1 MARKVNKD
9 KKIKALK
16 EQRDAAL
23 VLAGIGGAYGA
34 IKGHEVGKG
43 IAYDKQKKFM
53 MDRTEEVFNKAR
65 RGEKL
70 TENEAKFI
78 SNPEPVIEY
87 GLSQVIPNSKR
98 TKRHKRWG
106 AAIGGAALGAPW
118 LISAAMDQR
127 KINKLKK
134 KKEKEEKEESEKKF
148 SIMSKE
154 FSSKKKDNI
163 SEEDDDLSSLS
174 RNQILKLIDK
184 RAEKVDKDR
193 EEYINKKVRR
203 GGRVG
208 SLLAGLG
215 TAAIVGLGSK
225 YSGASTKEALIRAA
239 LSGSAAAGFGY
250 MKGRETAKS
259 DAEDYVKN
267 ADEFNKEKVTK
278 KYAKG
283 LDKKMR
289 NLGREDDL
297 EAINDER
304 YKNEK
309 RAEREYKDFLK
320 HNSVLNLGRNS
331 IRIR

>member
-1 MARKVNKD
+1 MAKKVNKD
-9 KKIKALK
+9 KKLKALK

-23 VLAGIGGAYGA
+23 TLAGFGGIYGA
-34 IKGHEVGKG
+34 IKGHELGKN
-43 IAYDKQKKFM
+43 IAYGKQRKFM
-53 MDRTEEVFNKAR
+53 MDRTEEVFDKAR
-65 RGEKL
+65 RGEEL

-78 SNPEPVIEY
+78 SNPDPVIEY
-87 GLSQVIPNSKR
+87 GLNQVIPNSKR
-98 TKRHKRWG
+98 TKRHKKWG
-106 AAIGGAALGAPW
+106 AAIGGAAMSAPW
-118 LISAAMDQR
+118 LVSAAIDQR

-134 KKEKEEKEESEKKF
+134 KKEKEEKEENEKKF

-154 FSSKKKDNI
+154 FSSKKGKEF
-163 SEEDDDLSSLS
+163 EEGDDLSKLS

-184 RAEKVDKDR
+184 RAEKVDKDK
-193 EEYINKKVRR
+193 EDYINKKIRK

-215 TAAIVGLGSK
+215 TAAAVGLGSK
-225 YSGASTKEALIRAA
+225 YTGASTKESLIRAA

-250 MKGRETAKS
+250 MKGREIAKE

-278 KYAKG
+278 KYAKN

-289 NLGREDDL
+289 DLGREDDL
-297 EAINDER
+297 EVINNEH

-309 RAEREYKDFLK
+309 RAKREYDDYLK

-331 IRIR
+331 IRVR

>member
-1 MARKVNKD
+1 MVKKVNKD

-16 EQRDAAL
+16 EQRNAAST
-23 VLAGIGGAYGA
+23 LASMGGIYGA
-34 IKGHEVGKG
+34 IK
-43 IAYDKQKKFM
+43 
-53 MDRTEEVFNKAR
+53 R
-65 RGEKL
+65 RKL
-70 TENEAKFI
+70 
-78 SNPEPVIEY
+78 
-87 GLSQVIPNSKR
+87 G
-98 TKRHKRWG
+98 
-106 AAIGGAALGAPW
+106 
-118 LISAAMDQR
+118 
-127 KINKLKK
+127 
-134 KKEKEEKEESEKKF
+134 KEENEKKF

-163 SEEDDDLSSLS
+163 SEEDLSKLS
-174 RNQILKLIDK
+174 RNQVLKLIDK
-184 RAEKVDKDR
+184 RAEKVDKDK
-193 EEYINKKVRR
+193 EDYINKKIRK
-203 GGRVG
+203 GGKVG

-215 TAAIVGLGSK
+215 TAAAVGLGSK

-250 MKGRETAKS
+250 MKGREIAKS
-259 DAEDYVKN
+259 NAEDYVKN

-278 KYAKG
+278 KYARG

-289 NLGREDDL
+289 DLGREDDL

-309 RAEREYKDFLK
+309 RVEREHKDFLK